1 MIRRWLG
8 IDGVDF
14 VIQAVVTMFAAFLVS
29 GTGPGQDERI
39 AMVFGASVVVL
50 GIRRHF
56 ALKRA
61 NLAQPPTSGEYVV
74 ELEQRVAELEAAQQ
88 RLYEL
93 EERVDFTERVLAQKD
108 EARVLKP

>member
-1 MIRRWLG
+1 MIKRWLG

-14 VIQAVVTMFAAFLVS
+14 VIHAVVTMFAAVIVS
-29 GTGPGQDERI
+29 GIGPGQDERI

-50 GIRRHF
+50 GIRRYI
-56 ALKRA
+56 AGRRGELGRA
-61 NLAQPPTSGEYVV
+61 PASGEYVI

-93 EERVDFTERVLAQKD
+93 EERVDFTERMLAQK
-108 EARVLKP
+108 ESARELKP

>member
-1 MIRRWLG
+1 MIKRWLG
-8 IDGVDF
+8 IDGIDF
-14 VIQAVVTMFAAFLVS
+14 VIQAIVTMFAAFLAS
-29 GTGPGQDERI
+29 GFGPGQDERI
-39 AMVFGASVVVL
+39 AMVFGISVVVL

-56 ALKRA
+56 ALERA
-61 NLAQPPTSGEYVV
+61 GRVQAPDSGEYVL
-74 ELEQRVAELEAAQQ
+74 ELEQRVAELESAQQ

>member
-1 MIRRWLG
+1 MIKKWLG

-14 VIQAVVTMFAAFLVS
+14 TIQAIVTMFAAVIVS
-29 GTGPGQDERI
+29 GVGPGQDERI

-50 GIRRHF
+50 GIRRY
-56 ALKRA
+56 
-61 NLAQPPTSGEYVV
+61 LAQRRGELGRPPASGEYVL
-74 ELEQRVAELEAAQQ
+74 ELEQWVAELEAAQQ

-108 EARVLKP
+108 EARQVKA